1 MSFEKLFDQ
10 QEKLYN
16 KIIAEINNSRS
27 PRIMILG
34 KSGCGKTHL
43 TEHIIR
49 NITGNSKEWMILR
62 FSGDIQCI
70 DRDYYPIIAGI
81 SNYCQKYNTIK
92 LAQKALPIILE
103 ENGAHFFSYITDAI
117 MSCISQNSLLTNKLF
132 TDNELDLL
140 YKIKTCIGKRQCLL
154 YFENIH
160 WWDKKSLDFMYL
172 LIKNASRYIPSLEN
186 AVIIGNYTNDQL
198 APHVEEVHSF
208 IDTLGFIAFNF
219 SQISLYEYKKCLT
232 QMDLPYHSEEIIRIL
247 YKITNQNLAI
257 TKKALYYHMS
267 PSFIL
272 SQNENES
279 EEEFL
284 KILIE
289 KRLDELGATG
299 EQITELLKFASL
311 IGLAFSLLELEHLVS
326 YDNQKIR
333 EIIFKANEIAL
344 VEPQESLYHFTHEVI
359 RELFRKKLK
368 ENNYCYCQ
376 KAILCFKT
384 LRPYDYS
391 IRIKYLLK
399 IGDIQQIEKLYCL
412 NLFQQIESAKIA
424 DPEYQIN
431 ILFSEETKEY
441 ITLIQKSFQ
450 YFKNGNYIHA
460 ITIADK
466 IENNYPLELL
476 AARDSLIS
484 QCLTKSLSNLN
495 RQTAVKRL
503 EKYCHM
509 ENDFEEKQIWAKTM
523 MNLLTAYV
531 HVRDIRSAK
540 DILDKLYDFYG
551 KNAKFCD
558 DYKKELNI
566 LRRKVAPFYELEIAA
581 IHLKKSVRFFAANN
595 DTSIIQYPVQ
605 YFISLINYSAN
616 RISLGY
622 FNEAFALI
630 KTALDLK
637 SDLSAL
643 HFPRVEIAINN
654 YLIAGFL
661 SKKMTLNNTIDS
673 LILMLRKID
682 HIADE
687 TILNT
692 NLAAF
697 YLMNLEKN
705 KSLHILESLEQ
716 QVSKSECKK
725 FSYLYHI
732 KTNLLII
739 ALIDRR
745 YDDAQNYINELDKII
760 PYLYQNTYFLKK
772 HELLVGLFQ
781 EKKEIPYIWG
791 FHNILL
797 ESLSSL
803 QPAWNFYGILP
814 AFNTLEYWSET

>member
-1 MSFEKLFDQ
+1 MAL
-10 QEKLYN
+10 
-16 KIIAEINNSRS
+16 RS
-27 PRIMILG
+27 
-34 KSGCGKTHL
+34 SG
-43 TEHIIR
+43 
-49 NITGNSKEWMILR
+49 
-62 FSGDIQCI
+62 
-70 DRDYYPIIAGI
+70 
-81 SNYCQKYNTIK
+81 
-92 LAQKALPIILE
+92 
-103 ENGAHFFSYITDAI
+103 TDA
-117 MSCISQNSLLTNKLF
+117 Q
-132 TDNELDLL
+132 
-140 YKIKTCIGKRQCLL
+140 
-154 YFENIH
+154 
-160 WWDKKSLDFMYL
+160 
-172 LIKNASRYIPSLEN
+172 
-186 AVIIGNYTNDQL
+186 
-198 APHVEEVHSF
+198 
-208 IDTLGFIAFNF
+208 
-219 SQISLYEYKKCLT
+219 
-232 QMDLPYHSEEIIRIL
+232 
-247 YKITNQNLAI
+247 
-257 TKKALYYHMS
+257 
-267 PSFIL
+267 
-272 SQNENES
+272 
-279 EEEFL
+279 FL
-284 KILIE
+284 
-289 KRLDELGATG
+289 RNM
-299 EQITELLKFASL
+299 
-311 IGLAFSLLELEHLVS
+311 H
-326 YDNQKIR
+326 
-333 EIIFKANEIAL
+333 
-344 VEPQESLYHFTHEVI
+344 
-359 RELFRKKLK
+359 
-368 ENNYCYCQ
+368 
-376 KAILCFKT
+376 
-384 LRPYDYS
+384 
-391 IRIKYLLK
+391 
-399 IGDIQQIEKLYCL
+399 
-412 NLFQQIESAKIA
+412 
-424 DPEYQIN
+424 
-431 ILFSEETKEY
+431 
-441 ITLIQKSFQ
+441 
-450 YFKNGNYIHA
+450 
-460 ITIADK
+460 
-466 IENNYPLELL
+466 
-476 AARDSLIS
+476 
-484 QCLTKSLSNLN
+484 
-495 RQTAVKRL
+495 
-503 EKYCHM
+503 
-509 ENDFEEKQIWAKTM
+509 
-523 MNLLTAYV
+523 
-531 HVRDIRSAK
+531 DIRSAK

-716 QVSKSECKK
+716 QVSKSECKE